1 MMFKDTF
8 NFLTLML
15 LITIIFLSNHLERTY
30 KIKLERIKKI
40 ERDVKTIQE
49 DLIILLH
56 NQSFDQ
62 ER

>member
-1 MMFKDTF
+1 MFKDTF